1 MRLDT
6 YLRDLRDL
14 RDLRPFFLYI
24 PFSPLDPVHTTYGA
38 PVADARDQHEF
49 AFQYFLVVRVLFLRD
64 DLRAGALLVIERVT
78 AILILPPESYGTPA
92 QPIPRSLSC
101 PNSDECA
108 DYNIQYLTTAT

>member
-78 AILILPPESYGTPA
+78 AILTLPPESYGILRSIYPPDLCHVLTPMNA
-92 QPIPRSLSC
+92 LITISS
-101 PNSDECA
+101 
-108 DYNIQYLTTAT
+108 I